1 MARQVCSTSAPRPS
15 PCTNPVSQSRSDISP
30 QQATEFLQTLDAAL
44 AGAADV
50 PAAAMHA
57 IAESFPHYQ
66 WVGIY
71 WLRGR
76 MLVLGPYVGKPTEHD
91 RIAIGQGVCGTAI
104 AEGKNQIIAD
114 VRQVTNYLACSTETR
129 SEIVVLIHRAGEI
142 IGQIDADSD
151 QTAAFDGSD
160 ETLLTAVADRLAAV
174 ID

>member
-1 MARQVCSTSAPRPS
+1 M
-15 PCTNPVSQSRSDISP
+15 ISP

-44 AGAADV
+44 AGAADA